1 MLCSGKASVDDV
13 NISDIPAIRYHPL
26 SEEEG
31 WKVVLVKDLNNMKYG
46 KLEVENLSTE
56 EMDEMVS
63 FVCSS

>member
-1 MLCSGKASVDDV
+1 MLCLGKASVDDV
-13 NISDIPAIRYHPL
+13 HITDIPAIRYHPL

-31 WKVVLVKDLNNMKYG
+31 WKVVLVKELNYLKYG
-46 KLEVENLSTE
+46 KLEVENLSIE